1 MSIWFAPFTV
11 EDLNRR
17 FRVSMAE
24 HLSIEFTEFGADW
37 MSGTMPVDHRTMQP
51 MGLLHGGASV
61 ALAETL
67 GSVAGNLCL
76 DFSRLHCVGQD
87 INANHLRA
95 VRSGMV
101 TGTAR
106 PFHLGARS
114 QVWQIE
120 IRDPAGELACVSR
133 LTLAVIPAR

>member
-11 EDLNRR
+11 ADLNGR
-17 FRVSMAE
+17 FHVFMAE
-24 HLSIEFTEFGADW
+24 HLGIEFTGFGEDW
-37 MSGTMPVDHRTMQP
+37 MSATMPVDRRTLQP

-76 DFSRLHCVGQD
+76 DFPRLRCVGQE
-87 INANHLRA
+87 INANHIRA
-95 VRSGMV
+95 VTTGTV

-120 IRDPAGELACVSR
+120 IRDPVGELACVSR
-133 LTLAVIPAR
+133 LTLAVIAAR